1 MPIFNGNYTYCINVI
16 TPALFPHY
24 IIENNLSVSCMKT
37 GNVIEK
43 IKQYFLLALF
53 NCTLYTPDS
62 CTVYSFAL
70 ILYFVTLNCSLTFCG
85 FTFYFSWILNI
96 LSKVINRMETSFC
109 LAPPCSFFDLALSFL
124 TLSP

>member
-1 MPIFNGNYTYCINVI
+1 MATIVYTYYMNVI

-53 NCTLYTPDS
+53 HCTLYTPES
-62 CTVYSFAL
+62 CTMYTYSFAL
-70 ILYFVTLNCSLTFCG
+70 ILYF
-85 FTFYFSWILNI
+85 
-96 LSKVINRMETSFC
+96 
-109 LAPPCSFFDLALSFL
+109 
-124 TLSP
+124 